1 MAAVSL
7 GSLSLPPLK
16 CRKVAVCCSYVNGSL
31 RPITV
36 SGNPPTFVSAS
47 GRRIVAVGDLHGDL
61 SKTRR
66 ALEMA
71 GVLSSDGQDLWI
83 GGATVLVQLG
93 DILDRGE
100 DEIAILSLLR
110 SLDIQAKST
119 GGAVFQVNGNH
130 ETMNVE
136 GDFRYVD
143 PGAFDECI
151 DFLDYLDEYK
161 GNWDDAFMGWIRA
174 TKWWKKKRTSESYWT
189 RWNFLKRQ
197 QAVIA
202 RSSLLRPGGPLAC
215 ELGRHSVVL
224 KVDDWIFCH
233 GGLLPHHVAY
243 GLERMNK
250 EVSFWMRDFSESNDS
265 PAVPF
270 IATRG
275 YDSIVW
281 NRLYSRDSA
290 DANKYN
296 ERIWCI
302 DVGMSSGVL
311 NSRPEVLEIVDDKAR
326 VISNQNDLAYMTED
340 STPLRTVDECMV
352 VKGTQNQP
360 ISSSNRLC
368 IYTLNLLK
376 MLYIVY
382 PANYIVC
389 IWSNLYK

>member
-16 CRKVAVCCSYVNGSL
+16 YQKVAVCCSYVNGSL

-61 SKTRR
+61 SKTRL

-83 GGATVLVQLG
+83 GGETVLVQLG

-119 GGAVFQVNGNH
+119 GGAVFQRLPILFTLSRAKIASSALSARNLVLCDRTIQFPSRRLQDAQRHAIGSA
-130 ETMNVE
+130 
-136 GDFRYVD
+136 GDAQSCQAREEIRWIKQYENS
-143 PGAFDECI
+143 PNEDER
-151 DFLDYLDEYK
+151 
-161 GNWDDAFMGWIRA
+161 WDLR
-174 TKWWKKKRTSESYWT
+174 
-189 RWNFLKRQ
+189 RQ

-250 EVSFWMRDFSESNDS
+250 EVSFWMRDFSESSDG

-290 DANKYN
+290 DAKYQILQISSILEETLQAVGAKGMVVGHTPQFNGVNSKYN

-326 VISNQNDLAYMTED
+326 VISNQNDLFEVM
-340 STPLRTVDECMV
+340 
-352 VKGTQNQP
+352 
-360 ISSSNRLC
+360 
-368 IYTLNLLK
+368 
-376 MLYIVY
+376 
-382 PANYIVC
+382 NY
-389 IWSNLYK
+389 L

>member
-16 CRKVAVCCSYVNGSL
+16 YQKVAVCCSYVNGSL

-83 GGATVLVQLG
+83 GGETVLVQLG

-161 GNWDDAFMGWIRA
+161 GHWDDAFIGWIRA

-189 RWNFLKRQ
+189 RWNFLK
-197 QAVIA
+197 
-202 RSSLLRPGGPLAC
+202 
-215 ELGRHSVVL
+215 
-224 KVDDWIFCH
+224 
-233 GGLLPHHVAY
+233 
-243 GLERMNK
+243 
-250 EVSFWMRDFSESNDS
+250 
-265 PAVPF
+265 
-270 IATRG
+270 
-275 YDSIVW
+275 
-281 NRLYSRDSA
+281 
-290 DANKYN
+290 
-296 ERIWCI
+296 
-302 DVGMSSGVL
+302 
-311 NSRPEVLEIVDDKAR
+311 
-326 VISNQNDLAYMTED
+326 IS
-340 STPLRTVDECMV
+340 
-352 VKGTQNQP
+352 
-360 ISSSNRLC
+360 
-368 IYTLNLLK
+368 
-376 MLYIVY
+376 
-382 PANYIVC
+382 
-389 IWSNLYK
+389 